1 MTTKVVRTGRDGVAS
16 RSTVPRRRKPLD
28 LSQAETQLSFMVPTW
43 VLEVA
48 DAEAEKLSAEV
59 RMPVSRSAVVRR
71 WLEDAAKRRKLGK

>member
-1 MTTKVVRTGRDGVAS
+1 
-16 RSTVPRRRKPLD
+16 
-28 LSQAETQLSFMVPTW
+28 MVPTW